1 MSASSMVNRATGIL
15 RDEGV
20 GGLTARALRKAHR
33 KWGDNA
39 EELNLLADD
48 VADSARVAPAPA
60 GRVVPEGEPL
70 RIGWV
75 VSAPGPASGGHTTMF
90 RFVEALEQAGHTCV
104 LYVYDGHGGPAAASE
119 QLIRT
124 WWPRVRAEIRDL
136 ADGLGG
142 MDAYI
147 ATAWNTAHVLA
158 SRGAGVPGRRFY
170 LAQDFEPYFYP
181 RGSAYELAE
190 DTYRFGFESITV
202 GHMVA
207 DELRRRFGVEST
219 VAEFGC
225 DTSRYGVTAQ
235 TGRDDVVF
243 YAKPG
248 IARRGYELGVLAL
261 ERFHRDHPD
270 VTIHTFGIP
279 AKRLPF
285 PAEVHAHLTPDAL
298 NDLYNRC
305 GAGLALSFTNVS
317 LIASELLAA
326 GVVPVVNDWP
336 GTRADLDNPHVAWAR
351 PTPQGVAD
359 ALADALSIQR
369 AAGPRALRASVD
381 ALSWEPAKQAV
392 VRAVERACARG
403 DAPAEPETATA
414 RMERS

>member
-1 MSASSMVNRATGIL
+1 MSVSSMISRATGIL

-20 GGLTARALRKAHR
+20 GGLSARVVRKAHR
-33 KWGDNA
+33 RWGDNA
-39 EELNLLADD
+39 EELNLLPED
-48 VADSARVAPAPA
+48 VADSARLAPYPT

-70 RIGWV
+70 RIGWI

-142 MDAYI
+142 MDAYV

-158 SRGAGVPGRRFY
+158 SRGADVPGRRFY

-207 DELRRRFGVEST
+207 DELRRRFDVAST

-225 DTSRYGVTAQ
+225 DTARYGVTAE
-235 TGRDDVVF
+235 TGRGDVVF

-261 ERFHRDHPD
+261 ERFHRDHPE

-285 PAEVHAHLTPDAL
+285 PAEVHAHLTPDEL
-298 NDLYNRC
+298 NALYNRC
-305 GAGLALSFTNVS
+305 GAGLALSFTNIS

-336 GTRADLDNPHVAWAR
+336 GTRADLDDPNVAWAR
-351 PTPQGVAD
+351 PTPQGIAD
-359 ALADALSIQR
+359 ALADALRIQR
-369 AAGPRALRASVD
+369 AVGPRALRASVD
-381 ALSWEPAKQAV
+381 GMSWDPAKQAV

-403 DAPAEPETATA
+403 ADDSVANEPV

>member
-1 MSASSMVNRATGIL
+1 MGVSSMAGRAAGIL
-15 RDEGV
+15 RDEGL
-20 GGLTARALRKAHR
+20 GGLAARAVRKAHR
-33 KWGDNA
+33 TWGDQA
-39 EELNLLADD
+39 EELNLLPAD
-48 VADSARVAPAPA
+48 VADSARLVPAHA

-70 RIGWV
+70 RIGWI

-119 QLIRT
+119 RLIRT

-136 ADGLGG
+136 ADGMGG
-142 MDAYI
+142 MDAYV

-158 SRGAGVPGRRFY
+158 GRGEVPGRRFY

-207 DELRRRFGVEST
+207 DELRHRFGVEST

-225 DTSRYGVTAQ
+225 DTARYGVTAD

-248 IARRGYELGVLAL
+248 IARRGYEMGVLAL
-261 ERFHRDHPD
+261 ELFHREHPD

-285 PAEVHAHLTPDAL
+285 PAEVHAHLTPDEL
-298 NDLYNRC
+298 NALYNRC

-326 GVVPVVNDWP
+326 GVVPVVNDWA
-336 GTRADLDNPHVAWAR
+336 GTRADLDGPHIAWAR

-359 ALADALSIQR
+359 ALAEALRIQQS
-369 AAGPRALRASVD
+369 AGPRALRASVEGM
-381 ALSWEPAKQAV
+381 SWEPAKQAV
-392 VRAVERACARG
+392 VRAVERACARPI
-403 DAPAEPETATA
+403 DKDTAIDTV